1 MNFDKL
7 PKDIK
12 RIIFDFNRAEAVERT
27 KTVFSNIVLNELL
40 DAFTKVT
47 YDDDGEYEAE
57 INHHDYR
64 VALSKISRKKGI
76 CTSSDEDEDDYNYED
91 ENELTAMIADA
102 MWYQA
107 GIHGEPQD
115 DWF

>member
-27 KTVFSNIVLNELL
+27 KTVFSDIVLNELL

-57 INHHDYR
+57 MNHHDYR
-64 VALSKISRKKGI
+64 VALMNILPEQIGAA
-76 CTSSDEDEDDYNYED
+76 DYMDFCREQQR
-91 ENELTAMIADA
+91 E
-102 MWYQA
+102 MWR
-107 GIHGEPQD
+107 E
-115 DWF
+115 

>member
-27 KTVFSNIVLNELL
+27 KTVFSDIVLNELL

-57 INHHDYR
+57 MNHHDYR
-64 VALSKISRKKGI
+64 VALMNILPEQIGAA
-76 CTSSDEDEDDYNYED
+76 DYMDFCREQQR
-91 ENELTAMIADA
+91 E
-102 MWYQA
+102 MWRQ
-107 GIHGEPQD
+107 
-115 DWF
+115 

>member
-7 PKDIK
+7 PKDIQ

-27 KTVFSNIVLNELL
+27 KTVFSDIVLNELL

-47 YDDDGEYEAE
+47 YNDDGEYEAE

-64 VALSKISRKKGI
+64 VALMNILPEQIGAA
-76 CTSSDEDEDDYNYED
+76 DYTEFCR
-91 ENELTAMIADA
+91 EQQRE
-102 MWYQA
+102 MWR
-107 GIHGEPQD
+107 
-115 DWF
+115 

>member
-27 KTVFSNIVLNELL
+27 KTVFSDIVLNELL

-57 INHHDYR
+57 MNHHDYR
-64 VALSKISRKKGI
+64 VALMNILPEQIGAADYMDFCREQQREMWREYDPDGPD
-76 CTSSDEDEDDYNYED
+76 TEDSSDEN
-91 ENELTAMIADA
+91 
-102 MWYQA
+102 Q
-107 GIHGEPQD
+107 
-115 DWF
+115 

>member
-27 KTVFSNIVLNELL
+27 KTVFSDIVLNELL

-47 YDDDGEYEAE
+47 YNDDGEYEAE
-57 INHHDYR
+57 MNHHDYR
-64 VALSKISRKKGI
+64 VALMNILPEQIGAA
-76 CTSSDEDEDDYNYED
+76 DYMDFCREQQR
-91 ENELTAMIADA
+91 E
-102 MWYQA
+102 MWR
-107 GIHGEPQD
+107 E
-115 DWF
+115 

>member
-7 PKDIK
+7 PKDIQ

-27 KTVFSNIVLNELL
+27 KTVFSDIVLNELL

-57 INHHDYR
+57 MNDHDYR
-64 VALSKISRKKGI
+64 VALMNILPEQIGAA
-76 CTSSDEDEDDYNYED
+76 DYMDFCREQQR
-91 ENELTAMIADA
+91 E
-102 MWYQA
+102 MWR
-107 GIHGEPQD
+107 E
-115 DWF
+115 